1 MRSRID
7 VTMVK
12 AHNRRLVFGDIVANA
27 PTTRAQIAANT
38 SLSAGTVATIVEEL
52 CRRGVT
58 REVKEE
64 RKDGVA
70 PVGRR
75 PNRVEFLPKSRRI
88 ICIDLATRHPAY
100 YVKDL
105 DLQSEQ
111 LRLRAEEVAVER
123 EYDEILR
130 SLFGDIAARVE
141 ASGGPGRPIIGVGV
155 SVPGPYRLTEDRIS
169 CKLVPEL
176 NTIRLRSLLKEF
188 FDYPIH
194 IDHDVKLALGAEIQS
209 IPYHEHKTILSVFL
223 GEGVGSAISINGVVF
238 GGAHEFAG
246 EIGQMRVRDGG
257 TLEGQVAWSS
267 FLSELDLPAELLD
280 ASDEE
285 LLGHLSAQYQRNEPR
300 LLSVLDKKIQ
310 TIAHAIANIICVL
323 NPHAIVVSG
332 YYSVFGERFMEDLQT
347 ATEAL
352 VIDDL
357 KRDLQFIRSASKEN
371 DAIMGAASAVRELW
385 LQNSESQRKEGRQ

>member
-1 MRSRID
+1 
-7 VTMVK
+7 MVK
-12 AHNRRLVFGDIVANA
+12 AHNRRLVFDDIVANA

-52 CRRGVT
+52 CRRGVA
-58 REVKEE
+58 REVKEQ
-64 RKDGVA
+64 RQDGAA

-105 DLQSEQ
+105 DLKSEQ
-111 LRLRAEEVAVER
+111 VRHRIEDGSTDRPYEEMLHA
-123 EYDEILR
+123 
-130 SLFGDIAARVE
+130 LFGDIAARVE
-141 ASGGPGRPIIGVGV
+141 ESGGHGSPIIGVGV
-155 SVPGPYRLTEDRIS
+155 SVPGPYRLTEDRIF

-176 NTIRLRSLLKEF
+176 NSIRLRALLKEY

-194 IDHDVKLALGAEIQS
+194 IDHDVKLALGAEIRS

-223 GEGVGSAISINGVVF
+223 GEGVGSAISINGSVF

-257 TLEGQVAWSS
+257 TLEDEVAWSS
-267 FLSELDLPAELLD
+267 FLSALELPTGFFG
-280 ASDEE
+280 ASDDEI
-285 LLGHLSAQYQRNEPR
+285 LTYLSTQYEQNESH
-300 LLSVLDKKIQ
+300 LLSVLERTTQ

-332 YYSVFGERFMEDLQT
+332 HYSVFGDRFLHDLQA
-347 ATEAL
+347 ATEEL

-357 KRDLQFIRSASKEN
+357 KRDLQFIRSTSKEN

-385 LQNSESQRKEGRQ
+385 LQNSKLPQKEGKQ